1 MNEKNKLPKGE
12 DSTYFSMLMQH
23 VLTQCNND
31 EKEAERVLQLIIASL
46 RGEGC
51 TD

>member
-1 MNEKNKLPKGE
+1 MNEKNRQPKGE
-12 DSTYFSMLMQH
+12 DSAYFTSLMQH

-31 EKEAERVLQLIIASL
+31 EKEAERVLQLIIAML
-46 RGEGC
+46 RNEGF

>member
-1 MNEKNKLPKGE
+1 MNEKNRLPKGE
-12 DSTYFSMLMQH
+12 DRAFFISLMQH

-31 EKEAERVLQLIIASL
+31 EKEAERVLQLIIAML
-46 RGEGC
+46 HNEGC